1 MLTGERAVPAVS
13 QAVPTAMRP
22 MRMTDRISPAIQA
35 LRETR
40 PVAAFRNLRLPRSDR
55 KACHKTGYVYAQAC
69 CEACGNRKAYSG
81 SYTGTG
87 AG

>member
-1 MLTGERAVPAVS
+1 MLPVQRAVPAVS

-22 MRMTDRISPAIQA
+22 MRTEYHRQYRHCGRQDRWQHS
-35 LRETR
+35 ETYAY
-40 PVAAFRNLRLPRSDR
+40 PGSDR